1 MNKTSLII
9 KREYLSRVKNKTFIL
24 TTLLTPLFIVTL
36 IVGTA
41 LLGSKGGDNDRK
53 IAVIDNAGF
62 FKNNLKSTDD
72 IKFDFTAGID
82 STNFEKQGYTDVLYI
97 PPVNDSVKKVNF
109 VIRSATTLGLE
120 NSSRI
125 ENRINTAIEDKR
137 LADNGISRTQLD
149 SIRNNAQ
156 VAQLKTI
163 DSSGE
168 KNQGIAFGIG
178 YVCGI
183 LIYITMLIYGMMVMR
198 GVMEEK
204 TNRIAE
210 VIVSSVKPYQ
220 LMMGKVIGIGAVG
233 ITQFLIWGILIA
245 IFSTVLPS
253 FIPAADAVTG
263 EASKMGQLTSSL
275 ATVNWPV
282 VIGAFIFYFIGGY
295 LFYASLF
302 AAIGSVIDDINNAN
316 SLTMPITMPIIF
328 SFVIMTVAIRNTSG
342 PLAVWASI
350 IPFTSPVVMMGL
362 IGFGVPETVPYWQL
376 FASMAAL
383 ILGFLFT
390 IWLAAKIYRTGILM
404 YGKKPSWKQMFTW
417 AFRKS

>member
-24 TTLLTPLFIVTL
+24 TTLLTPLFIVAL

-125 ENRINTAIEDKR
+125 QNRINTAIEDKR

-263 EASKMGQLTSSL
+263 EASKIGELTSSL

-295 LFYASLF
+295 LFYAALF